1 VSGRRWLI
9 LAICCLSLLLV
20 SMDVTIVNVALPA
33 IQRDLHAKVSG
44 LQWIVDA
51 YTLVVAVLLMLSGS
65 VADRFGRRRVFQTG
79 LILFTSGSLL
89 CSIAPGL
96 GWLVAFRIL
105 QAIGGSMLN
114 PVAMSII
121 VNTFTDPRERARAIG
136 VWGGVLGISLAL
148 GPVVGGVLVSWLG
161 WPSIF
166 WINVPIGT
174 AALVLTQVFVPE
186 SRAARARR
194 LDPAAQV
201 LVAGGL
207 GCLVYAI
214 IEGPD
219 RGWSSPLILGLFAS
233 AVVAVAS
240 LVAVER
246 RLRQPLIDLRFFRSA
261 PFAGATLVAVAAFA
275 ALGGFLFLN
284 TLYLQSVRGY
294 SALHAGLLTLPM
306 AVMTGVSGPLSG
318 RLVGTRGPRLPLLAA
333 GAAMAI
339 GALLLIHVSEHTS
352 MTRLVVAY
360 LILGVGFGLVNA
372 PISYTAVSSMPRAQ
386 AGVAAAL
393 ASTSRQV
400 GASLGVAVTGTLV
413 ALSAASRARTGSP
426 SEPTTS
432 SPAAWAVLA
441 GCGVA
446 VLLLG
451 AVSTGTWAVGTATRT
466 RRLLEHEE
474 ATDERA
480 LADAL

>member
-1 VSGRRWLI
+1 
-9 LAICCLSLLLV
+9 
-20 SMDVTIVNVALPA
+20 MDVTIVNVALPA
-33 IQRDLHAKVSG
+33 IQRDLHATVSG

-51 YTLVVAVLLMLSGS
+51 YTIVVAVLLMLSGS
-65 VADRFGRRRVFQTG
+65 VADRFGRRRVFQFG
-79 LILFTSGSLL
+79 LMLFTTGSLL
-89 CSIAPGL
+89 CSIAPAL
-96 GWLVAFRIL
+96 GWLIAFRIV
-105 QAIGGSMLN
+105 QAVGGSMLN

-136 VWGGVLGISLAL
+136 IWGGVLGVSLAL

-166 WINVPIGT
+166 WINIPIGI
-174 AALVLTQVFVPE
+174 AALVLTQACVPE

-207 GCLVYAI
+207 GCLVFAI

-219 RGWSSPLILGLFAS
+219 LGWSSPLILGLFAS
-233 AVVAVAS
+233 ALLGVAL
-240 LVAVER
+240 LVALEK

-261 PFAGATLVAVAAFA
+261 PFAGATLIAVAAFA

-318 RLVGTRGPRLPLLAA
+318 RLVGTRGPRLPLLVA
-333 GAAMAI
+333 GAAVAI
-339 GALLLIHVSEHTS
+339 GALLLVDVSTHTAT
-352 MTRLVVAY
+352 TRLVVAY

-400 GASLGVAVTGTLV
+400 GATLGVAITGTLV
-413 ALSAASRARTGSP
+413 AVSAVSGGRGGSP
-426 SEPTTS
+426 SQATSS
-432 SPAAWAVLA
+432 SPAAWAVIA
-441 GCGVA
+441 GSGVA
-446 VLLLG
+446 VLVLG
-451 AVSTGTWAVGTATRT
+451 AVSTGTWAVATATRT
-466 RRLLEHEE
+466 RQLLEHED
-474 ATDERA
+474 ATEERA